1 MGLKEKL
8 LRMLDEKKAKRSKLL
23 EAIAAADDAQ
33 VRALQIELLGALD
46 GEISELAEMAERA
59 NDEPAANEPGDE
71 PPQARAGELDPEL
84 QRRAQGAP
92 VGGLSPIE
100 QRSVDPEDRVY
111 EQRGADLRA
120 GKTVKISA
128 RGVTLSSKLVN
139 EKKYS
144 RDLHDHFNEVSGL
157 IDRVNAVPLDGGESY
172 TKGFAVSGGEG
183 DYTAEGSD
191 YHDMDMAFDY
201 IDITKTK
208 ITAYAEMTEEVKK
221 LPNID
226 YASRIEDEIRK
237 AIRKTITKQIVT
249 GAGSTGTITGI
260 YNAPAKVIPT
270 DYDMEIA
277 AIDANTLNNIVFHY
291 GGDEDVEDSAVLILS
306 KKDIKAFVDVRNANL
321 EPVYKV
327 TAKGNGGTIEYVKG
341 GVTVEYIINSAC
353 KSLSDADTT
362 DGTATMIYGALDTY
376 EMPVFSDVEITESKD
391 YKFKQGM
398 IAFRASVFVGGNVA
412 AFKTFFRVKKASAD
426 DME

>member
-8 LRMLDEKKAKRSKLL
+8 SRMLEEKKTKRSKLL

-33 VRALQIELLGALD
+33 VRASQIELLGALD
-46 GEISELAEMAERA
+46 GEISDLTEMIERA
-59 NDEPAANEPGDE
+59 EEPPAGNEPGE
-71 PPQARAGELDPEL
+71 GPTQARAGDIDTEL

-92 VGGLSPIE
+92 VGGLIPIE
-100 QRSVDPEDRVY
+100 QRGIDPDDKIY

-120 GKTVKISA
+120 GKAVKISA

-183 DYTAEGSD
+183 DYTEEGSA
-191 YHDMDMAFDY
+191 YHDIDMAFDY
-201 IDITKTK
+201 IDIARTK

-226 YASRIEDEIRK
+226 YASYIEKEIRN
-237 AIRKTITKQIVT
+237 AIRKTITKQIVS
-249 GAGSTGTITGI
+249 GAGTTGTISGI
-260 YNAPAKVIPT
+260 YNAPVKVIPA
-270 DYDMEIA
+270 DYDLEIEE
-277 AIDANTLNNIVFHY
+277 IDANTLNDIVFHY

-306 KKDIKAFVDVRNANL
+306 KQDIKAFVDVRNANL

-353 KSLSDADTT
+353 KSLSAAGTT

-376 EMPVFSDVEITESKD
+376 EMPVFSDVEITESRD
-391 YKFKQGM
+391 YKFKEGM
-398 IAFRASVFVGGNVA
+398 IAFKASVFVGGNVA
-412 AFKTFFRVKKASAD
+412 AYKTFFRVKKKAA
-426 DME
+426 

>member
-1 MGLKEKL
+1 MRLKEKL
-8 LRMLDEKKAKRSKLL
+8 LEMLNEKKEKRTKLI
-23 EAIAAADDAQ
+23 EAIAGTDDAQ
-33 VRALQIELLGALD
+33 VRASQIELLGALD
-46 GEISELAEMAERA
+46 GEISDLTEMIERA
-59 NDEPAANEPGDE
+59 EEPAAGDE
-71 PPQARAGELDPEL
+71 PGEEPPQSRAGELDPEL
-84 QRRAQGAP
+84 QRRAQDAP
-92 VGGLSPIE
+92 VGGLTTIE
-100 QRSVDPEDRVY
+100 QRGIDHDDKIY

-120 GKTVKISA
+120 GKAVKISA

-183 DYTAEGSD
+183 DYTAEGSA
-191 YHDMDMAFDY
+191 YHDIDMALDY
-201 IDITKTK
+201 IDIAKTK

-221 LPNID
+221 LPNIN
-226 YASRIEDEIRK
+226 YASYIEKEIRN
-237 AIRKTITKQIVT
+237 AIRKKITKQIVS
-249 GAGSTGTITGI
+249 GAGTTGTIVGI
-260 YNAPAKVIPT
+260 YNAPAKVIPA
-270 DYDMEIA
+270 DYDLEIEG
-277 AIDANTLNNIVFHY
+277 IDANTLNDIVFHY

-306 KKDIKAFVDVRNANL
+306 KQDIKAFVDVRNANL

-341 GVTVEYIINSAC
+341 GVTVEYMINSAC
-353 KSLSDADTT
+353 KPLSAAGTA

-391 YKFKQGM
+391 YKFKEGM
-398 IAFRASVFVGGNVA
+398 IAFKASVFLGGNVA
-412 AFKTFFRVKKASAD
+412 AYKTFFRVKKKVA
-426 DME
+426 

>member
-8 LRMLDEKKAKRSKLL
+8 LEMLSEKKEKRSKLL

-33 VRALQIELLGALD
+33 VRASQIELLGALD
-46 GEISELAEMAERA
+46 GEIADLTEMAERA
-59 NDEPAANEPGDE
+59 GEAPAAGETNVEPS
-71 PPQARAGELDPEL
+71 QARAGEIDTEL
-84 QRRAQGAP
+84 QARAQGAP
-92 VGGLSPIE
+92 VGGLTPIE
-100 QRSVDPEDRVY
+100 QRSLDPEEKMF

-120 GKTVKISA
+120 GKAVKISA
-128 RGVTLSSKLVN
+128 RAVNLSSKLVV

-144 RDLHDHFNEVSGL
+144 RDLNDYFNETSSL

-183 DYTAEGSD
+183 DYTDEAAD
-191 YHDMDMAFDY
+191 YHDIEAKFDY
-201 IDITKTK
+201 IDIAKTK
-208 ITAYAEMTEEVKK
+208 ITAYAEVTEEVMK

-226 YASRIEDEIRK
+226 YAARIQREITK
-237 AIRKTITKQIVT
+237 AIRKKITKQIVA
-249 GAGSTGTITGI
+249 GAGTTGTITGI
-260 YNAPAKVIPT
+260 YNAPAKVIPA
-270 DYDMEIA
+270 DYDMEMT
-277 AIDANTLNNIVFHY
+277 AIDADTLNDIVFHY

-306 KKDIKAFVDVRNANL
+306 KQDIKAFVDVRNNNL

-327 TAKGNGGTIEYVKG
+327 TAKGNTGTIEYVKG

-353 KSLSDADTT
+353 NSLSAAGTT

-376 EMPVFSDVEITESKD
+376 EMPVFSDVEIAESRD

-398 IAFRASVFVGGNVA
+398 VAYKASVFVGGNVA
-412 AFKTFFRVKKASAD
+412 AYKTFFRIKMKS
-426 DME
+426 

>member
-1 MGLKEKL
+1 M
-8 LRMLDEKKAKRSKLL
+8 RHRSMDR
-23 EAIAAADDAQ
+23 IQ
-33 VRALQIELLGALD
+33 VRVSRIELLGALD
-46 GEISELAEMAERA
+46 GEIADLTEMAERA
-59 NDEPAANEPGDE
+59 SDKPATNEPTDE
-71 PPQARAGELDPEL
+71 PPQARAEELDTEL

-92 VGGLSPIE
+92 VGGLTTIE
-100 QRSVDPEDRVY
+100 QRGIDPDDKIY

-139 EKKYS
+139 ERKYS

-183 DYTAEGSD
+183 DYTAEGSA
-191 YHDMDMAFDY
+191 YH
-201 IDITKTK
+201 
-208 ITAYAEMTEEVKK
+208 
-221 LPNID
+221 
-226 YASRIEDEIRK
+226 
-237 AIRKTITKQIVT
+237 
-249 GAGSTGTITGI
+249 
-260 YNAPAKVIPT
+260 
-270 DYDMEIA
+270 DMEIA
-277 AIDANTLNNIVFHY
+277 AIDANTLNDIVFHY
-291 GGDEDVEDSAVLILS
+291 GGDEDVEDSAALILS
-306 KKDIKAFVDVRNANL
+306 KRDIKAFVDVRNANL

-327 TAKGNGGTIEYVKG
+327 TAKGNGGTIEYIKG

-353 KSLSDADTT
+353 KSLSAADTV

-391 YKFKQGM
+391 YKFKEGM

-412 AFKTFFRVKKASAD
+412 AFKTFFRVKKKASAGD
-426 DME
+426 ED

>member
-8 LRMLDEKKAKRSKLL
+8 SRMLEEKKIKRSKLL

-33 VRALQIELLGALD
+33 VRASQIELLGALD
-46 GEISELAEMAERA
+46 GEISDLTEMIERA
-59 NDEPAANEPGDE
+59 EEPAAGDE
-71 PPQARAGELDPEL
+71 PGEEPPQSRAGELDTEL
-84 QRRAQGAP
+84 QRRAQDAP
-92 VGGLSPIE
+92 VGGLTTIE
-100 QRSVDPEDRVY
+100 QRGIDPDDKIY

-120 GKTVKISA
+120 GKAVKISA

-183 DYTAEGSD
+183 DYTAEGSA
-191 YHDMDMAFDY
+191 YHDIDMALDY
-201 IDITKTK
+201 IDIAKTK

-221 LPNID
+221 LPNIN
-226 YASRIEDEIRK
+226 YASYIEKEIRN
-237 AIRKTITKQIVT
+237 AIRKKITKQIVS
-249 GAGSTGTITGI
+249 GAGTTGTIVGI
-260 YNAPAKVIPT
+260 YNAPAKVIPA
-270 DYDMEIA
+270 DYDLEIEG
-277 AIDANTLNNIVFHY
+277 IDANTLNDIVFHY

-306 KKDIKAFVDVRNANL
+306 KQDIKAFVDVRNANL

-341 GVTVEYIINSAC
+341 GVTVEYMINSAC
-353 KSLSDADTT
+353 KPLSAAGTA

-391 YKFKQGM
+391 YKFKEGM
-398 IAFRASVFVGGNVA
+398 IAFKASVFLGGNVA
-412 AFKTFFRVKKASAD
+412 AYKTFFRVKKKVA
-426 DME
+426 